1 MLRVC
6 NVLLMINLCVHFV
19 QFMDLVCRY
28 SFGQTLW
35 DISWPWSDGNAAAY
49 KGGASDSPDIFAV
62 AASWADKVC
71 NTLCA
76 VQEKIDTASFGLSSP
91 CSSLCAQL
99 TAGISGNAT
108 EASCTTQTAATV
120 PPPPPPP
127 AIDEG
132 SSAIPMETK
141 LIWCK

>member
-6 NVLLMINLCVHFV
+6 TVLLLINLCVLTF
-19 QFMDLVCRY
+19 QFFDLVCRHFY
-28 SFGQTLW
+28 GQTLW
-35 DISWPWSDGNAAAY
+35 DTMPWSDGNADAD
-49 KGGASDSPDIFAV
+49 KDGASDSPNIFAV

-99 TAGISGNAT
+99 TAGISGNST

-120 PPPPPPP
+120 PPPPPP

-141 LIWCK
+141 LI